1 VLAFPHLPGA
11 RRCLGALNTM
21 LCPAC
26 EHPKSDVLETRASGD
41 GIRRRRQC
49 QACNERFTTH
59 ERIDRKTPLIIKRDG
74 AREPFD
80 RDKVLSGLRIAC
92 RKRPVSARHLE
103 EAASRVEAE
112 MAARGTAE
120 VPAAEV
126 GKVVLNQLK
135 AMDLVGYL
143 RFASVYQE
151 VQSAED
157 FLELLQ
163 PWVGRRDEGSD
174 G

>member
-1 VLAFPHLPGA
+1 
-11 RRCLGALNTM
+11 M

-26 EHPKSDVLETRASGD
+26 EHPKSDVLETRSSGD

-49 QACNERFTTH
+49 QACGERFTTH
-59 ERIDRKTPLIIKRDG
+59 ERIDRKTPLIIKKDG
-74 AREPFD
+74 TREPFD
-80 RDKVLSGLRIAC
+80 RDKVLEGLRIAC
-92 RKRPVSARHLE
+92 RKRPISARHLE
-103 EAASRVEAE
+103 EAASKVESAI
-112 MAARGTAE
+112 AARGTAE

-126 GKVVLNQLK
+126 GNVVLNQLK
-135 AMDLVGYL
+135 SMDLVGYL

-163 PWVGRRDEGSD
+163 PWVGALREGGD

>member
-1 VLAFPHLPGA
+1 
-11 RRCLGALNTM
+11 M
-21 LCPAC
+21 LCPIC
-26 EHPKSDVLETRASGD
+26 EHPKSDVLETRSSGD

-49 QACNERFTTH
+49 QSCGERFTTH
-59 ERIDRKTPLIIKRDG
+59 ERIDRKTPLVIKRDG
-74 AREPFD
+74 TREPFD
-80 RDKVLSGLRIAC
+80 RDKILAGLRIAC
-92 RKRPVSARHLE
+92 RKRPISARHLE
-103 EAASRVEAE
+103 EAASKVEATVAA
-112 MAARGTAE
+112 MARSE

-135 AMDLVGYL
+135 SMDLVGYL

-151 VQSAED
+151 VQSADD

-163 PWVGRRDEGSD
+163 PWVGTREGGGD

>member
-1 VLAFPHLPGA
+1 
-11 RRCLGALNTM
+11 M

-49 QACNERFTTH
+49 QACEERFTTH
-59 ERIDRKTPLIIKRDG
+59 ERIDRKTPLIIKKDG
-74 AREPFD
+74 TREPFD
-80 RDKVLSGLRIAC
+80 RDKVLEGLRIAC
-92 RKRPVSARHLE
+92 RKRPISARHLE
-103 EAASRVEAE
+103 EAASKVEAAI
-112 MAARGTAE
+112 AARGIAE

-126 GKVVLNQLK
+126 GNVVLNQLK
-135 AMDLVGYL
+135 SMDLVGYL

-163 PWVGRRDEGSD
+163 PWVGKLSEGGD

>member
-1 VLAFPHLPGA
+1 V
-11 RRCLGALNTM
+11 
-21 LCPAC
+21 LCPGC
-26 EHPKSDVLETRASGD
+26 DHPKSDVLETRTSGE

-49 QACNERFTTH
+49 QACEHRFTTH
-59 ERIDRKTPLIIKRDG
+59 ERIEHRTPLIIKKDG

-80 RDKVLSGLRIAC
+80 RDKVLAGLRIAC

-103 EAASRVEAE
+103 EAANRVEQE
-112 MAARGTAE
+112 VIGIGRSE

-126 GKVVLNQLK
+126 GKAVLTQLK
-135 AMDLVGYL
+135 GMDLVGYL

-151 VQSAED
+151 VQSADD
-157 FLELLQ
+157 FLELLR
-163 PWVGRRDEGSD
+163 PWVGPKEGGSD